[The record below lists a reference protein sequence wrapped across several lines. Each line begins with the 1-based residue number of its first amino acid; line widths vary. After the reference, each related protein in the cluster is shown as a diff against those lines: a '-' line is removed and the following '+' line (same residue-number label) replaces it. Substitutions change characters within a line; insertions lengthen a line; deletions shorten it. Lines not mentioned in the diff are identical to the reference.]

1 MMKLC
6 TYLVITVLFACSSKL
21 LAQESE
27 VRERMRTDWR
37 VRGQFAGFQGLVSV
51 GAGPVLAKG
60 VWRPTLMYG
69 FAPPA
74 GGRTAVHQFILR
86 NDVVF
91 FPGQRNSATWLSP
104 TASLNLLVETGRHSF
119 LTLPER
125 FPRGYYMAPLPR
137 FTFGLGGRL
146 NRELDGF
153 GPFRQFAFTA
163 EAVALDAYLWY
174 GLSERGFPLHRAFGL
189 SFGVELLW

>member
-1 MMKLC
+1 
-6 TYLVITVLFACSSKL
+6 
-21 LAQESE
+21 
-27 VRERMRTDWR
+27 
-37 VRGQFAGFQGLVSV
+37 
-51 GAGPVLAKG
+51 
-60 VWRPTLMYG
+60 MYG

-91 FPGQRNSATWLSP
+91 FPKQRNSPTWLSP
-104 TASLNLLVETGRHSF
+104 TASLNLLVETGRHSY

-125 FPRGYYMAPLPR
+125 FPRGYYKAPLPR
-137 FTFGLGGRL
+137 LTFGVGGRL
-146 NRELDGF
+146 NRELGGF

-163 EAVALDAYLWY
+163 EAVALGAYLWY
-174 GLSERGFPLHRAFGL
+174 GISERGFPLHRAFGL

>member
-1 MMKLC
+1 MMKLGTYMLIAAFLAC
-6 TYLVITVLFACSSKL
+6 TGQA
-21 LAQESE
+21 LAQDSDAPEST
-27 VRERMRTDWR
+27 RTKWS
-37 VRGQFAGFQGLVSV
+37 VRGQFAGFQGLPSA

-60 VWRPTLMYG
+60 VWHPKLMYG

-74 GGRTAVHQFILR
+74 GGRSEVHQFILR

-91 FPGQRNSATWLSP
+91 FPRQRNSPTWFSP
-104 TASLNLLVETGRHSF
+104 TASLNLLVETGRHSY
-119 LTLPER
+119 LALPER

-146 NRELDGF
+146 NREIKGF

-163 EAVALDAYLWY
+163 EAVGLDSYLWY
-174 GLSERGFPLHRAFGL
+174 GISERGFPLHRAFGL